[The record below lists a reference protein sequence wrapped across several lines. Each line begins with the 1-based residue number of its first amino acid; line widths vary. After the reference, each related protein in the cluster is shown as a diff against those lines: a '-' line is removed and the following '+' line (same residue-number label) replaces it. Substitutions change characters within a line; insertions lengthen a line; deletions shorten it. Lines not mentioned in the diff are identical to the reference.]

1 MRHTTQ
7 RLVPPT
13 VFLGTGCDRKSYQ
26 LRSLPCLRHYGHKS
40 EQNPELKV
48 PLLSPGVLG
57 LQASSRCLQ
66 LCGAASG
73 LAGGTGSQHTWK
85 RSPPLQDNS
94 YPCSAQN
101 SRLAQGVETMTR
113 FLFSKGSTG
122 GEAQQAVEPGRTPE
136 AHSSGDNPF
145 SSLLPQGILTPRPSP
160 SASKGRQSPPRNGG
174 APGRDTGS
182 QALSTYTLYT

>member
-57 LQASSRCLQ
+57 LQASSRCLP

-85 RSPPLQDNS
+85 RSPPFRS
-94 YPCSAQN
+94 TATCSAQN

-113 FLFSKGSTG
+113 FLFSKR
-122 GEAQQAVEPGRTPE
+122 GRTPE

-182 QALSTYTLYT
+182 QALSAYTLYT